1 MSIEGKGDATL
12 RLYLDGSILEIIQAK
27 KILLEGKSG
36 FMMRGYLRLR
46 EEGEEGSVLFF
57 VEAGSGRVLFE
68 VVPDIKIIGILR

>member
-12 RLYLDGSILEIIQAK
+12 KLRLG
-27 KILLEGKSG
+27 GKG
-36 FMMRGYLRLR
+36 EEMEVRGYLRLR

>member
-12 RLYLDGSILEIIQAK
+12 KLHLSLSQLDNLQVKAT
-27 KILLEGKSG
+27 LEGREDVEV
-36 FMMRGYLRLR
+36 RGYLRLR